1 MCSHDVVAGSGLEV
15 VPAGDEVTL
24 FFHVALHYATPWRP
38 TFISMDREPSQD
50 RESCLGLSP
59 TKELD
64 GPDATLGR
72 CILSELTTA
81 CFQDSWDKRPFQVWW
96 YELFA
101 DGRQVA

>member
-15 VPAGDEVTL
+15 VPAGDGVTL
-24 FFHVALHYATPWRP
+24 FFHIALCYAAPWRP
-38 TFISMDREPSQD
+38 TFISMDREPPQD
-50 RESCLGLSP
+50 REGCLGLSP

-64 GPDATLGR
+64 GPDVTLGR
-72 CILSELTTA
+72 HTLSELTTA
-81 CFQDSWDKRPFQVWW
+81 CFWDSWDKRPFQVKW